1 LFVVASR
8 ARLILGVFESFLDS
22 EDRLLEGDIE
32 IEVDV
37 LPYFRFPELFAI
49 LVEVIVLME
58 IFIFLLLHSGLLSL
72 LVLELRL
79 GTASALFLLFFVLSK
94 LGLIVSLFVVVVVHN
109 VLVGL
114 DLDSVLLW

>member
-1 LFVVASR
+1 M
-8 ARLILGVFESFLDS
+8 
-22 EDRLLEGDIE
+22 EGDIE
-32 IEVDV
+32 IKVDV
-37 LPYFRFPELFAI
+37 FPYFGFPEHFAI
-49 LVEVIVLME
+49 LVEVIVFME

-79 GTASALFLLFFVLSK
+79 GTASALFLLCFVLSK

>member
-1 LFVVASR
+1 
-8 ARLILGVFESFLDS
+8 
-22 EDRLLEGDIE
+22 
-32 IEVDV
+32 
-37 LPYFRFPELFAI
+37 
-49 LVEVIVLME
+49 ME